1 MKKEVIEFINKIE
14 DNSNRRRMQE
24 VLEYVIRTFPE
35 LKLEFKWNQP
45 MFTDHGTFIIGFSV
59 SKKHIAVAPEAR
71 TLDIFKHKL
80 DELRQDYS
88 KMLVKFPWD
97 QPFNF
102 VLLKELIQY
111 NIADKSECNTF
122 WRK

>member
-14 DNSNRRRMQE
+14 DESNQTRMQE
-24 VLEYVIRTFPE
+24 VLEYVIRTFPT

-59 SKKHIAVAPEAR
+59 SKKHIAAAPESH
-71 TLDIFKHKL
+71 TIHIFTHKFN
-80 DELRQDYS
+80 ELGENYS
-88 KMLVKFPWD
+88 KMLVKFPWNK
-97 QPFNF
+97 PFNF
-102 VLLKELIQY
+102 VLLKELIQF
-111 NIADKSECNTF
+111 NIADKSECKTF